1 MLNNLKIE
9 LMQWQAH
16 LLRPRSLFGTK
27 RRVVAST
34 KDQLLGFIFNNCCS
48 FVNSSLHLMLCDDDV
63 FICKIKKIKFPF
75 HAVADK
81 LLAEWLPRE
90 LWQL

>member
-1 MLNNLKIE
+1 
-9 LMQWQAH
+9 
-16 LLRPRSLFGTK
+16 
-27 RRVVAST
+27 
-34 KDQLLGFIFNNCCS
+34 
-48 FVNSSLHLMLCDDDV
+48 MLCDDDV